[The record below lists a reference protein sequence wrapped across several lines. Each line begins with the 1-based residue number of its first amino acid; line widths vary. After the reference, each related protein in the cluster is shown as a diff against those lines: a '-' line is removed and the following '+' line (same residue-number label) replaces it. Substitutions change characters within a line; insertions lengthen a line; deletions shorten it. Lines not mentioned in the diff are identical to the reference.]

1 MITQKQLEQ
10 VTEYASLF
18 FTIEEISLLTLIDQ
32 EELRR
37 EISFGR
43 GELNK
48 AYWDGKLKTQVDLR
62 KKVKE
67 WAEKGSPQAE
77 DRMMEWLQNMNESE

>member
-48 AYWDGKLKTQVDLR
+48 AYWDGKLKTQVEMR